1 MTARDHLKTV
11 VLAGKRY
18 PLANVTGRSQLG
30 IFQRKFTVGDA
41 SADSD
46 DYQSSLILSNFSGGI
61 GIEDS
66 DEGADTSRFW
76 FGVID
81 SRSSRMLALPPLVTA
96 TKPAGA
102 SGAARPLGVIGTQ
115 FYCCFDTN
123 AYAFKA
129 DNSGWHTTAN
139 ALSYAPANKSVRFD
153 GALWVPLGGN
163 GCAHFTESNAS
174 TGALT
179 GTRDASPKA
188 AALAIWNNNLYAL
201 GTDGTLWVVAPGST
215 TWNQI
220 ANSGGTNLVLHA
232 GETPKNLVSYFNR
245 AGEPTLWA
253 ITDRAAYMYYETA
266 VEWRMSNIQ
275 FPPHP
280 DFGRAACVWRPGE
293 DLWIAAATDVV
304 RQTTGNAVVP
314 LSSGLAR
321 DQGLPQQYRG
331 TIVDLEPETST
342 LFALVGGTP
351 ETSATSLGYS
361 AQFGTS
367 GSGDGQFADA
377 RGIAVDSGGNVWVAD
392 DANCRVQKFTSGGAY
407 SAKFGAAGTGNGQF
421 GSGDGP
427 WDVAVD
433 SADNLYVT
441 DRGNSRIQVFSSAGS
456 FVRKWGLFG
465 STNGAFNNPIAIDVH
480 RASGRVYVVDVGN
493 ARVQYFSSTGTFQ
506 GKWGTPGA
514 GDGQFSAPTGIA
526 VNQSTG
532 DVYVCEETNRRI
544 QQFTSAGVFVRKW
557 GSPGLGNG
565 QFGSPRELAINPVT
579 GNVFVTDLSRRDV
592 QEFTPTGVFVRTIG
606 KLGAGNGEFRDPQ
619 GIAFAQ
625 DGTALYVS
633 DADLERVQ
641 QFTESTVTT
650 AGVTSFSSLHGWTG
664 TGWHGL
670 WTNDTTDAN
679 PTWAAV
685 SAPSSHYRLWWGSE
699 DGNAYWLPLRRGFH
713 NPLQGF
719 QAGIDTF
726 AASGFLITSKFDAG
740 MAGFTKI
747 ASHVVAQAIA
757 ATASETITIEY
768 AVDEGG
774 WETLG
779 VIDSPDES
787 RFSFGAAGRAFNTIQ
802 FRLSLARGATTTL
815 TPLLRSLTMLFV
827 KVPQE
832 ARSFVFTILPGGG
845 DQGQFGRD
853 GQAMFRE
860 LDDLVASNAFFP
872 VTYNGQTFDH
882 CRIASVTGHDNTV
895 DAGGQRVVTVVE
907 LPTGTAA

>member
-1 MTARDHLKTV
+1 MSARDHLKTV
-11 VLAGKRY
+11 TLNGLRY

-46 DYQSSLILSNFSGGI
+46 DYQSSLILGNFSGGI

-96 TKPAGA
+96 TKPSGA
-102 SGAARPLGVIGTQ
+102 SGTARPLGVIGTQ

-123 AYAFKA
+123 AYAFKS

-139 ALSYAPANKSVRFD
+139 ALSYAPVNKSVPFD
-153 GALWVPLGGN
+153 GSLWVPLGGN
-163 GCAHFTESNAS
+163 GCAHFTETTAA
-174 TGALT
+174 TGTLT

-188 AALAIWNNNLYAL
+188 AALAIWNNKLYAL

-220 ANSGGTNLVLHA
+220 ENSGGTALVLHA

-253 ITDRAAYMYYETA
+253 VTDRAAYMYYETA

-304 RQTTGNAVVP
+304 RQTTGNAIVP

-351 ETSATSLGYS
+351 ETSATALGYS
-361 AQFGTS
+361 SQFGTT
-367 GSGDGQFADA
+367 GTGDGNLDTP
-377 RGIAVDSGGNVWVAD
+377 RGLAVDASGNVWVCD
-392 DANCRVQKFTSGGAY
+392 SGNCRVQKFTSGGTY
-407 SAKFGAAGTGNGQF
+407 SAKFGSAGTGNGQF
-421 GSGDGP
+421 SASYGPSGLAIDSGGNLWVCDELNHRVQKFTSAGTYSSKFGTFGTGNGALNGP
-427 WDVAVD
+427 D
-433 SADNLYVT
+433 SIAIHPTTGNLYVT
-441 DRGNSRIQVFSSAGS
+441 ETGNDRVQIFTSAGVYS
-456 FVRKWGLFG
+456 AKFG
-465 STNGAFNNPIAIDVH
+465 STGSSSGRFNVPRGIAIH
-480 RASGRVYVVDVGN
+480 PTTGHVYVADSGN
-493 ARVQYFSSTGTFQ
+493 DRVQ
-506 GKWGTPGA
+506 
-514 GDGQFSAPTGIA
+514 
-526 VNQSTG
+526 
-532 DVYVCEETNRRI
+532 E
-544 QQFTSAGVFVRKW
+544 FTSAGVFVRAW
-557 GSPGLGNG
+557 GSSGSGPGKFQDPCGV
-565 QFGSPRELAINPVT
+565 AIHPTT
-579 GNVFVTDLSRRDV
+579 GNVFVTDATNGDV
-592 QEFTPTGVFVRTIG
+592 QEFTASGAFVRRFG
-606 KLGAGNGEFRDPQ
+606 GAGTGNGEFTAAR
-619 GIAFAQ
+619 GVGFAP
-625 DGTALYVS
+625 DGAPFYVV
-633 DADLERVQ
+633 DDGGDRVQ
-641 QFTESTVTT
+641 AFDETTSSTP
-650 AGVTSFSSLHGWTG
+650 GVTSSPSLHGWIG

-670 WTNDTTDAN
+670 WASDATDN

-685 SAPSSHYRLWWGSE
+685 AAPAGHYRLWWGSE
-699 DGNAYWLPLRRGFH
+699 DGNAYWMPLRRGFH

-719 QAGIDTF
+719 QAGVDTF
-726 AASGFLITSKFDAG
+726 ATTGFLITSKFDAG

-747 ASHVVAQAIA
+747 ASHVVAQAIS
-757 ATASETITIEY
+757 ATADETIAIEF
-768 AVDEGG
+768 AIDEGG
-774 WETLG
+774 WESLG
-779 VIDSPDES
+779 TITAPGES
-787 RFSFGAAGRAFNTIQ
+787 RFSFGATGRAFNTMQ
-802 FRLSLARGATTTL
+802 FRLTLSRGATTTL

-832 ARSFVFTILPGGG
+832 ARSFVFTIVPGGG
-845 DQGQFGRD
+845 DQGNFGRS
-853 GQAMFRE
+853 GQAMFAE

-872 VTYNGQTFDH
+872 VTYNGQSFAH
-882 CRIASVTGHDNTV
+882 CRIASVTGHDNTS

-907 LPTGTAA
+907 LPTGTA